1 MTESN
6 KWGLVFH
13 EVDVEN
19 QEYKTLLYLTGAES
33 QMKAT
38 FENMKSQFKRHKGDP
53 DCVVSLIDVD
63 DNESTVDD
71 YPLSKMQMTSVA
83 TLLGFELSEEC
94 IRNLVEDES
103 HV

>member
-1 MTESN
+1 MTDSN

-19 QEYKTLLYLTGAES
+19 QEYKTLLYLTGVES
-33 QMKAT
+33 QIKAA

-53 DCVVSLIDVD
+53 DCVVSLINVVN
-63 DNESTVDD
+63 NESTIDD
-71 YPLSKMQMTSVA
+71 YPLTKMQMTSIA

-94 IRNLVEDES
+94 IRKTAEEATK
-103 HV
+103 